1 MGDKGCIRIPKNID
15 PMFLPQQ
22 PYIPDIPEKENTLR
36 CQMLFPK
43 QASPMDDK
51 KLISTLERVNLAH
64 LMDAKKGLNTT
75 SDWRA
80 RLSGGEKQRLAMAR
94 LLIAKPQMAFLD
106 EATSALDSENEQRLY
121 QEMQRRNATYI
132 SIGHKEELFKFH
144 KYVLELKP
152 GGGWEFRLSEKFD
165 MEGQPAR

>member
-51 KLISTLERVNLAH
+51 QLNSTLERVNLAH
-64 LMDAKKGLNTT
+64 LMDAKKGLNTC

-94 LLIAKPQMAFLD
+94 LLIAKPQIAFLD

-121 QEMQRRNATYI
+121 REMQARGATYI
-132 SIGHKEELFKFH
+132 SVGHKDELLKFH

-152 GGGWEFRLSEKFD
+152 NGDYAFTKSRRYK
-165 MEGQPAR
+165 